1 MWNFTVRT
9 VILSFDAISLF
20 ARIAKHG
27 TQNFCLSGAER
38 LGIARLA
45 SLVQEILRAR
55 NKLSGK

>member
-1 MWNFTVRT
+1 VEFYSADGDIELRRDFFVRS
-9 VILSFDAISLF
+9 V
-20 ARIAKHG
+20 AKHG
-27 TQNFCLSGAER
+27 TQNFLLSGAER